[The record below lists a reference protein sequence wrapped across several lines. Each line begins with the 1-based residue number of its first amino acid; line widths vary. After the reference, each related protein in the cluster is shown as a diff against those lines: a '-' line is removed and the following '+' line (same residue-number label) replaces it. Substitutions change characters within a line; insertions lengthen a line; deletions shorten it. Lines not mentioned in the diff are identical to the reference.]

1 MVNELTRT
9 IMANLSARREAQ
21 PCSGQTPDRRLSAVE
36 ENSLRGL
43 MHAPQQFRPVHSE
56 PQKHAAP
63 KMVTLSELAQMQR

>member
-21 PCSGQTPDRRLSAVE
+21 PCSGRTPDGRLSAGE

-43 MHAPQQFRPVHSE
+43 MHTPQQFGLASSE
-56 PQKHAAP
+56 PQKHAMP
-63 KMVTLSELAQMQR
+63 KMVTLAELAQMQR